1 MFSVDIF
8 EQILR
13 ETDNWESFT
22 YCISS
27 EDLNLIHDMSL
38 KNSLIPRLTTNQA
51 IPHKYEISLLEANT
65 QSLQLWCQRILW

>member
-1 MFSVDIF
+1 MFSLDIV

-27 EDLNLIHDMSL
+27 QDLNLIHDMPL

-51 IPHKYEISLLEANT
+51 ISHKYEKSLLEANI
-65 QSLQLWCQRILW
+65 QLL

>member
-1 MFSVDIF
+1 MIYHYKLQKKKTSKIRLFSVDIF
-8 EQILR
+8 EQILH

-38 KNSLIPRLTTNQA
+38 KIV
-51 IPHKYEISLLEANT
+51 
-65 QSLQLWCQRILW
+65 